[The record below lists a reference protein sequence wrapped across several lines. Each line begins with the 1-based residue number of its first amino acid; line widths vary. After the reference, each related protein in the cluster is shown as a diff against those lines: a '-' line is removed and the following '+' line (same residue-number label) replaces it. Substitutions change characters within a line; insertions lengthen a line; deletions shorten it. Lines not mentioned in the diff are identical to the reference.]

1 MKHSPDIIAEVE
13 RYCANAGIAPST
25 LALRA
30 IGNARFFDRLTR
42 RREHEANAAQRIRD
56 YMDANPPKTQ
66 TDAA

>member
-1 MKHSPDIIAEVE
+1 MKHAPDIIPEVE
-13 RYCANAGIAPST
+13 QYCASVGIAPST

-30 IGNARFFDRLTR
+30 LGNARFFDRLSR
-42 RREHEANAAQRIRD
+42 RRDHEASAAQRIRD